1 MTVLNMNFCRRFNHA
16 EVAVFSR
23 WCNCML
29 LILLQLSSNSQSS
42 WRSGSDLGQL
52 YDNATPSPTGSLS
65 GPYFVESPGKTVIGV
80 KGKTSNLAC
89 SIKNLGNLTVS
100 WIRHHDTHPLTTG
113 MYRYTP
119 DDRFSSLHKPSSE
132 NWVLELRDTKM
143 ADEGV
148 YECQIS
154 TTPVRSLK
162 FNLKV
167 VDSYTTLPGSLVRH
181 VDVGSALNITCLV
194 VNYPLSLEYV
204 IFYHNNKQINRN
216 SGPYEISEIQ
226 QHQASSNYS
235 SSLSVKSASIQESGK
250 YHCAANPGQSE
261 HITVHVHHGENP
273 AGLQLNST
281 PNLTADS
288 FLRLFSFGLYVI
300 TIRFRNVNVL
310 SDK

>member
-1 MTVLNMNFCRRFNHA
+1 MKYHCGQYLRKCWSC
-16 EVAVFSR
+16 VFILII
-23 WCNCML
+23 NL
-29 LILLQLSSNSQSS
+29 LSGGKSS
-42 WRSGSDLGQL
+42 WRSGVDLGQL

-143 ADEGV
+143 VDEGI

-167 VDSYTTLPGSLVRH
+167 VDSFTTLPGSMVRH
-181 VDVGSALNITCLV
+181 VDVGSVLNITCLV
-194 VNYPLSLEYV
+194 VNYPLKLEYI

-216 SGPYEISEIQ
+216 TGPYHISDIQ
-226 QHQASSNYS
+226 HHGASSNYS

-250 YHCAANPGQSE
+250 YHCAANPGQSQ
-261 HITVHVHHGENP
+261 HITVHVHHGEDP
-273 AGLQLNST
+273 AGLQLNSAPT
-281 PNLTADS
+281 LTAHWLTLLAHLG
-288 FLRLFSFGLYVI
+288 FYIRLH
-300 TIRFRNVNVL
+300 RFQMIL
-310 SDK
+310 DLQ

>member
-1 MTVLNMNFCRRFNHA
+1 MY
-16 EVAVFSR
+16 VFVRKTNQASWLFLR
-23 WCNCML
+23 WWTYIGIIIINL
-29 LILLQLSSNSQSS
+29 LSNSKSS
-42 WRSGSDLGQL
+42 WRSGVDLGKL
-52 YDNATPSPTGSLS
+52 YDNATPNPTGSLS

-119 DDRFSSLHKPSSE
+119 DDRFASLHKPSSE

-167 VDSYTTLPGSLVRH
+167 VDSFTTLPGSLVRH
-181 VDVGSALNITCLV
+181 VDVGSVLNISCLV
-194 VNYPLSLEYV
+194 VNYPLKLEYI
-204 IFYHNNKQINRN
+204 IFYHNNKQINRHT
-216 SGPYEISEIQ
+216 GPYHISDIQ
-226 QHQASSNYS
+226 RHPASSNYS

-273 AGLQLNST
+273 AGLQLNSAT
-281 PNLTADS
+281 NLTVHKLLGIAH
-288 FLRLFSFGLYVI
+288 FGLYI
-300 TIRFRNVNVL
+300 IAIRFRLFVNL
-310 SDK
+310 H

>member
-1 MTVLNMNFCRRFNHA
+1 MHA
-16 EVAVFSR
+16 LVYKRNDDVKFLLR
-23 WCNCML
+23 WWSYILIIIINL
-29 LILLQLSSNSQSS
+29 LSNSKSS
-42 WRSGSDLGQL
+42 WRSGVDLGQL

-143 ADEGV
+143 GDEGV

-167 VDSYTTLPGSLVRH
+167 VDSFTTLPGSLVRH
-181 VDVGSALNITCLV
+181 VDVGSVLNITCLV
-194 VNYPLSLEYV
+194 VNYPLKLEYI

-216 SGPYEISEIQ
+216 KGPYFISDIQ
-226 QHQASSNYS
+226 QHTASSNYS

-273 AGLQLNST
+273 AGLQLNSA
-281 PNLTADS
+281 PNIIDH
-288 FLRLFSFGLYVI
+288 RLLWIAHLGLFII
-300 TIRFRNVNVL
+300 TIRFQIVANL
-310 SDK
+310 Y

>member
-1 MTVLNMNFCRRFNHA
+1 MFVPKSTQSSWLL
-16 EVAVFSR
+16 SR
-23 WCNCML
+23 WWTSIAIIIINL
-29 LILLQLSSNSQSS
+29 LSNGESS
-42 WRSGSDLGQL
+42 WRSGVDLGKL
-52 YDNATPSPTGSLS
+52 YDNATPNPTGSLS

-143 ADEGV
+143 ADEGI

-167 VDSYTTLPGSLVRH
+167 VDSFTTLPGSLVRH
-181 VDVGSALNITCLV
+181 VDVGSVLNITCLV
-194 VNYPLSLEYV
+194 VNYPLKLEYV
-204 IFYHNNKQINRN
+204 IFYHNNKQLNGHT
-216 SGPYEISEIQ
+216 GPYHISDIQ
-226 QHQASSNYS
+226 HHAASSNYS

-273 AGLQLNST
+273 AGLQLNSAPT
-281 PNLTADS
+281 VTVHKLTMIAH
-288 FLRLFSFGLYVI
+288 FGLYI
-300 TIRFRNVNVL
+300 TSIRFQMFWGL
-310 SDK
+310 H